1 MEQLIFGILRYFK
14 EKLDADA
21 GVTKVVRTR
30 VRV

>member
-21 GVTKVVRTR
+21 VVTKVVRTR

>member
-1 MEQLIFGILRYFK
+1 MERLIFGILWYFK